1 MLYKCFV
8 FTGVFVN
15 VIHLLYIL
23 SETVGEPTIHDFCEH
38 TYAHQWE
45 FPSTTKI
52 ILRKQCKALSEYVK
66 KNNITYP
73 NN

>member
-23 SETVGEPTIHDFCEH
+23 SETVGEPTIHD
-38 TYAHQWE
+38 QWE

-52 ILRKQCKALSEYVK
+52 VLRKQCKALSEYVK
-66 KNNITYP
+66 KNSITYP

>member
-1 MLYKCFV
+1 MFCVYW
-8 FTGVFVN
+8 GVCKRYS
-15 VIHLLYIL
+15 LLYIL

-66 KNNITYP
+66 KIV
-73 NN
+73 

>member
-23 SETVGEPTIHDFCEH
+23 SETVGEPTIHDCCEH

-45 FPSTTKI
+45 FPPLQK
-52 ILRKQCKALSEYVK
+52 LSCE
-66 KNNITYP
+66 NNAKLSV
-73 NN
+73 NM

>member
-15 VIHLLYIL
+15 VIYLLNIL

-38 TYAHQWE
+38 TYVHQWE
-45 FPSTTKI
+45 FPSTSKI
-52 ILRKQCKALSEYVK
+52 ILRKQCKALSKYVK
-66 KNNITYP
+66 KIV
-73 NN
+73 

>member
-1 MLYKCFV
+1 M

-23 SETVGEPTIHDFCEH
+23 SETVGEPTAIHDFCEH

-45 FPSTTKI
+45 FPSTTKN
-52 ILRKQCKALSEYVK
+52 ILRKQCKALSGYVK
-66 KNNITYP
+66 KNSITLMS
-73 NN
+73 

>member
-23 SETVGEPTIHDFCEH
+23 SEIVGEPTIHEFCEH

-52 ILRKQCKALSEYVK
+52 IYCENNTQFLRMFFF
-66 KNNITYP
+66 
-73 NN
+73 